1 MKVCWHKKIQ
11 QTDSAKNK
19 TTFRI
24 ETVPLQ
30 ISLHYWLDMRFIQH
44 HKTIKQRMI
53 NMKIIEEDKKLLR
66 PKAGILNHAR
76 RRPLFH
82 TFG

>member
-19 TTFRI
+19 TAFRI

-30 ISLHYWLDMRFIQH
+30 IRNLHYWLDIRFIQH
-44 HKTIKQRMI
+44 HK
-53 NMKIIEEDKKLLR
+53 
-66 PKAGILNHAR
+66 NHE
-76 RRPLFH
+76 
-82 TFG
+82 TEND